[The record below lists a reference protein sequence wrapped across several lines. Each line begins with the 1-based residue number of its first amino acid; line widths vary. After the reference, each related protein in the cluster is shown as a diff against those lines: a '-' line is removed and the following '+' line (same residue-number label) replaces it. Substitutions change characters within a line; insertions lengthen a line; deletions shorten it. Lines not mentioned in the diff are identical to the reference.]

1 MSAPG
6 LFEMAPE
13 VPAVTLAAGPRPADI
28 PTVYGLDLS
37 LTSTG
42 ISDGLTSTAL
52 IAGDRDGHD
61 RLEYHRR
68 TIRDRIPEETS
79 LVVIEGPAMALS
91 YRPGVE
97 EMTYLRG
104 LIKHDLWK
112 RRIPYAVCPPQHRII
127 YACGVAN
134 PAKDYPANR
143 RKTIAKGMVRDAV
156 IARYG
161 VPCEG
166 RGRYDQSDAVVLAA
180 MGLHWLGYPLAVL
193 PDTHRRALDGVTWPL
208 NVPVVAR

>member
-1 MSAPG
+1 MST
-6 LFEMAPE
+6 LFELATPAAP
-13 VPAVTLAAGPRPADI
+13 AAAGTRPLDL

-37 LTSTG
+37 LTCTG
-42 ISDGLTSTAL
+42 ISNGTTAEALTPGS
-52 IAGDRDGHD
+52 RDGHD
-61 RLEYHRR
+61 RLEFHRR
-68 TIRDRIPEETS
+68 AIHERIPEETS
-79 LVVIEGPAMALS
+79 LVVIEGPAMSLG

-104 LIKHDLWK
+104 LVKHDLWK

-134 PAKDYPANR
+134 PAKDYPKNKR
-143 RKTIAKGMVRDAV
+143 HLVCKGMVRDAV
-156 IARYG
+156 VERYG

-166 RGRYDQSDAVVLAA
+166 KGRYDQADSVILAS
-180 MGLHWLGYPLAVL
+180 MGLHWLGYPLAVV

-208 NVPVVAR
+208 NIPAVAR

>member
-1 MSAPG
+1 MSTLFDITTEAP
-6 LFEMAPE
+6 A
-13 VPAVTLAAGPRPADI
+13 ATTAAGPPALTI

-37 LTSTG
+37 LTCTG
-42 ISDGLTSTAL
+42 ISDGTTAHAF
-52 IAGDRDGHD
+52 IPGTRTGHD
-61 RLEYHRR
+61 RLEFHRR
-68 TIRDRIPEETS
+68 SVRERIPEETS
-79 LVVIEGPAMALS
+79 LVVIEGPAMSLG

-112 RRIPYAVCPPQHRII
+112 RQIPYAVCPPQHRII

-134 PAKDYPANR
+134 PAKDHPASR

-156 IARYG
+156 IERYG

-166 RGRYDQSDAVVLAA
+166 RGRYDQADATILAA

-193 PDTHRRALDGVTWPL
+193 PDTHRRALAGVQWPENL
-208 NVPVVAR
+208 PAVAR

>member
-1 MSAPG
+1 MTTLFDLTPAAP
-6 LFEMAPE
+6 A
-13 VPAVTLAAGPRPADI
+13 AAGPRPRDI

-37 LTSTG
+37 LTCTG
-42 ISDGLTSTAL
+42 ISNGITAEALTP
-52 IAGDRDGHD
+52 GQRDGHD
-61 RLEYHRR
+61 RLEFHRSA
-68 TIRDRIPEETS
+68 IRDRIPEETS
-79 LVVIEGPAMALS
+79 LVVIEGPAMSLG

-104 LIKHDLWK
+104 LVKHDLWR

-134 PAKDYPANR
+134 PAKDYPVNK
-143 RKTIAKGMVRDAV
+143 RKTVAKGMVRDAV
-156 IARYG
+156 LARYG

-166 RGRYDQSDAVVLAA
+166 KGRYDQADSVILAA
-180 MGLHWLGYPLAVL
+180 MGLHWLGWPLAVL

-208 NVPVVAR
+208 NLPAVAR